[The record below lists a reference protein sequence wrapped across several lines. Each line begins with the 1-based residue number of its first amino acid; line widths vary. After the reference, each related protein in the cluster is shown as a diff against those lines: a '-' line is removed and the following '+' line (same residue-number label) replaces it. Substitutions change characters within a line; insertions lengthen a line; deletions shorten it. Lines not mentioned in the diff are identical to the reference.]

1 MIRARESHTEVFVL
15 QLRGVVSTREFIA
28 RFSEVLRHETAQDD
42 FRILFDWRS
51 LRRWHLEDW
60 SVLGEG
66 QWLVAARRIE
76 RIALVHDVNW
86 NRQAALFAAVLRRE
100 NVLVRSWRPAQIEG
114 AAEWLRCRPLQ
125 WL

>member
-1 MIRARESHTEVFVL
+1 MIRARESHAEVFVL

-28 RFSEVLRHETAQDD
+28 RFSEVLGHETAQQG

-51 LRRWHLEDW
+51 LKQWRLDDW
-60 SVLGEG
+60 PVLSEG
-66 QWLVAARRIE
+66 QRQVAARRIE

-86 NRQAALFAAVLRRE
+86 NRQAAMFAAVLRRE